1 MATREPALLRAHIRT
16 LGFEPNSPPVLRDIR
31 LKIVPGEF
39 ILLLGRTGAGKSV
52 LSRCL
57 SGVIP
62 GFQDGYLDGAVYLAG
77 QEAAS
82 RRLPELSTLVSLI
95 TDDPQNQL
103 FCPTLWDDLAFG
115 PCNLGLPADSV
126 RRRIARALQEV
137 GLEGFGQRRP
147 ETLSGGEAQ
156 KATLASFLTL
166 GAPLL
171 ILDRAA
177 GQMDAEGRKAVYAH
191 LAGRCRDRG
200 HSIMVIDGHFQALL
214 PLASRLIFLENG
226 SVGYDG
232 PPGRVPPAL
241 LESLQPPASG
251 PRITNPPVLT
261 AEGETP
267 LLEVKDLS
275 SAYPH
280 GTFALREISLTV
292 RRGEF
297 VAILGRNGAG
307 KTTLIRHFNGLSVPD
322 KGEVRVDG
330 LNTRNHSPTV
340 FADRIGFLFQNP
352 DSQLFART
360 VREEV
365 GFALRARG
373 VGREKIKARVESV
386 LDELGLLPVAGRHP
400 YRLSRGTRQIVAL
413 AACLVN
419 RPRLLVLDE
428 PVSHLSF
435 PRNWE
440 ILELIGRLNRQGLTV
455 ILVTHDFNAVRH
467 FSTRNIFLE
476 NGRIVKDLCRPWVPG
491 TNPSAA
497 DRPEGPAE

>member
-1 MATREPALLRAHIRT
+1 MTIKEPALLQAHIRS

-31 LKIVPGEF
+31 LKIGPGEF

-52 LSRCL
+52 LTRCL

-62 GFQDGYLDGAVYLAG
+62 GFQNARLVGAVTLAG
-77 QEAAS
+77 QEAAP
-82 RRLPELSTLVSLI
+82 RRLPEFSTRVSLI

-103 FCPTLWDDLAFG
+103 FCPTLADDLAFG
-115 PCNLGLPADSV
+115 PCNLGLPADNV
-126 RRRIARALQEV
+126 RRRVARALKEV
-137 GLEGFGQRRP
+137 GLEGFAQRRP

-166 GAPLL
+166 EAPLL

-177 GQMDAEGRKAVYAH
+177 GQMDAAGRKAVYFH

-200 HSIMVIDGHFQALL
+200 QSVMVIDEQFRPLL
-214 PLASRLIFLENG
+214 PLATRLIFLENG

-232 PPGRVPPAL
+232 PPDRAPAGL
-241 LESLQPPASG
+241 LESLHPPACG
-251 PRITNPPVLT
+251 PRITTSPAKT
-261 AEGETP
+261 AAGETP

-280 GTFALREISLTV
+280 GTFALRDISFKV
-292 RRGEF
+292 HRGEF

-307 KTTLIRHFNGLSVPD
+307 KTTLIRHFNGLSIAD
-322 KGEVRVDG
+322 EGEVRVDG
-330 LNTRNHSPTV
+330 LNTRDHSPAV

-352 DSQLFART
+352 DSQLFAGT
-360 VREEV
+360 VHEEV
-365 GFALRARG
+365 GFALRVRG
-373 VGREKIKARVESV
+373 VSREKIKARVAVV
-386 LDELGLLPVAGRHP
+386 LDELGLTPVSETHP

-428 PVSHLSF
+428 PVSHLSY

-440 ILELIGRLNRQGLTV
+440 ILERIGRLNRQGLTV
-455 ILVTHDFNAVRH
+455 ILITHDFRAVRH
-467 FSTRNIFLE
+467 FSTRHIFLE
-476 NGRIVKDLCRPWVPG
+476 NGRIVKDLSRFVA
-491 TNPSAA
+491 NPSAA
-497 DRPEGPAE
+497 DRSEGSAA

>member
-1 MATREPALLRAHIRT
+1 MTATEPALLRAHIRT
-16 LGFEPNSPPVLRDIR
+16 LSFEPNSSPVLRDIL
-31 LKIVPGEF
+31 LKIAPGEF

-52 LSRCL
+52 LTRCL

-62 GFQDGYLDGAVYLAG
+62 RFQKGYLDGAVYLAG
-77 QEAAS
+77 QETIS
-82 RRLPELSTLVSLI
+82 KRLPELSALVSLI

-103 FCPTLWDDLAFG
+103 FCPTLADDLAFG
-115 PCNLGLPADSV
+115 PCNLGLSADNV
-126 RRRIARALQEV
+126 RHRMARALKEV

-177 GQMDAEGRKAVYAH
+177 GQMDAESRKTVYEH
-191 LAGRCRDRG
+191 LAECCRNRSQ
-200 HSIMVIDGHFQALL
+200 SILVIDEQFQPLL

-232 PPGRVPPAL
+232 PPGRAPAGL
-241 LESLQPPASG
+241 LESLQSPAFE
-251 PRITNPPVLT
+251 PRLPNPVTLPA
-261 AEGETP
+261 AEAPP

-280 GTFALREISLTV
+280 GTFALRQISLAV
-292 RRGEF
+292 HRGEF

-307 KTTLIRHFNGLSVPD
+307 KTSLIRHFNGLSVPD
-322 KGEVRVDG
+322 RGEVRVEG
-330 LNTRNHSPTV
+330 LNTRDHSPTV

-365 GFALRARG
+365 GFALRVRG
-373 VGREKIKARVESV
+373 VSRKKIEARVKAV
-386 LDELGLLPVAGRHP
+386 LAELGLLPVAGTHP
-400 YRLSRGTRQIVAL
+400 YRLNRGTRQIVAL

-419 RPRLLVLDE
+419 RPPLLVLDE

-455 ILVTHDFNAVRH
+455 ILVTHDFQAVRH

-476 NGRIVKDLCRPWVPG
+476 NGRVVKDLNCPGVFETRP
-491 TNPSAA
+491 AA
-497 DRPEGPAE
+497 THRPV